1 MSMRLI
7 KVFFYVMAAVS
18 LSACSNDDN
27 DIIENTAEPPLP
39 LTITVSENPLQ
50 NPNTPGQVSSTRTA
64 VTTSSTL
71 TSFTL
76 DYQYTRGGEL
86 QSGHNDARKDGSGN
100 WSAGNWPDAGG
111 DTEVSWYAHTGGT
124 IVNQTAPY
132 LNFKVEE
139 LSTNQKDLLVAT
151 AAGTKNATGGNL
163 SFTFD
168 HACTALQFY
177 VKKATNLK
185 DYTLTVTDIKI
196 CNIVRDGKYYF
207 STAAWTPGTTRSE
220 YTLYTGSGMSLGTE
234 DYMLLNANEDD
245 FLFMIPQTLTPWDTS
260 TAIASAGTQ
269 SYIQLECTISG
280 ATSYSGTAYIPFS
293 ATLDAGVLNNVKINI
308 GKNSLYSSPATKIIN

>member
-1 MSMRLI
+1 MKQVKLWMLI
-7 KVFFYVMAAVS
+7 LATTGA
-18 LSACSNDDN
+18 SACSNDVEGN
-27 DIIENTAEPPLP
+27 IVPRNESSLP
-39 LTITVSENPLQ
+39 LTVTVTENPLLKPDAPAQ
-50 NPNTPGQVSSTRTA
+50 ARGTRTA

-86 QSGHNDARKDGSGN
+86 QSGHNDASKDGSGN

-111 DTEVSWYAHTGGT
+111 DTEVNWYAHTEGT

-132 LNFKVEE
+132 LNFTVEE
-139 LSTNQKDLLVAT
+139 LSTHQKDLLVAT

-168 HACTALQFY
+168 HACSALQFY

-185 DYTLTVTDIKI
+185 DFTLTVTDIKI

-234 DYMLLNANEDD
+234 DYMLLNANEND
-245 FLFMIPQTLTPWDTS
+245 FLFMIPQTLTPWDT
-260 TAIASAGTQ
+260 TTDIASATGQT
-269 SYIQLECTISG
+269 YIRLVCSITGS
-280 ATSYSGTAYIPFS
+280 TSFTGTAYIPFA
-293 ATLDAGVLNNVKINI
+293 ATLAAGMQHDVKINI
-308 GKNSLYSSPATKIIN
+308 GKNSLYSGPATKIIN

>member
-1 MSMRLI
+1 MKQLKLWMLI
-7 KVFFYVMAAVS
+7 LATTGA
-18 LSACSNDDN
+18 SACSNDDEGN
-27 DIIENTAEPPLP
+27 IVPRNESSLP
-39 LTITVSENPLQ
+39 LTVTVTENPLLKPDAPAQ
-50 NPNTPGQVSSTRTA
+50 ARGTRTA

-71 TSFTL
+71 SSFTL

-100 WSAGNWPDAGG
+100 WSAGNWPDAG
-111 DTEVSWYAHTGGT
+111 DNTEVSWYAHTGGK

-132 LNFKVEE
+132 LNFTVEE
-139 LSTNQKDLLVAT
+139 LSTHQKDLLVAT

-185 DYTLTVTDIKI
+185 DFTLTVTSIKI
-196 CNIVRDGKYYF
+196 CNIVKEGKYDLAT
-207 STAAWTPGTTRSE
+207 STWTLGSTRTI
-220 YTLYTGSGMSLGTE
+220 YTLYEGSGLTLGTT
-234 DYMLLNANEDD
+234 DYTLLNANADEY
-245 FLFMIPQTLTPWDTS
+245 LFMIPQTLTPWDTS

-269 SYIQLECTISG
+269 SYIQLECSISG

-293 ATLDAGVLNNVKINI
+293 ATLTAGMLNNVKINI
-308 GKNSLYSSPATKIIN
+308 GKNSLYSSLATKIIN

>member
-1 MSMRLI
+1 MRLI

-27 DIIENTAEPPLP
+27 DIIENTAEQPLP

-64 VTTSSTL
+64 VTTTSSL
-71 TSFTL
+71 SSFTL

-86 QSGHNDARKDGSGN
+86 QSGYVDARKDGSGN

-111 DTEVSWYAHTGGT
+111 DTEVNWYAHTGGT

-132 LNFKVEE
+132 LKFTVEE

-185 DYTLTVTDIKI
+185 DFTLTVTSIKI
-196 CNIVRDGKYYF
+196 CNIVKEGNYDLAT
-207 STAAWTPGTTRSE
+207 STWTPGGSRTQ
-220 YTLYTGSGMSLGTE
+220 YTLYEGSGLTLGTT
-234 DYMLLNANEDD
+234 DYTLLNANADD
-245 FLFMIPQTLTPWDTS
+245 YLFMIPQILTPWDTS

-293 ATLDAGVLNNVKINI
+293 ATVDAGVLNNVKINI
-308 GKNSLYSSPATKIIN
+308 GRNSLYSGPATKIIN

>member
-1 MSMRLI
+1 MRLI

-27 DIIENTAEPPLP
+27 DIIKNTAEPPLP

-50 NPNTPGQVSSTRTA
+50 NPNTPSQVSSTRTA
-64 VTTSSTL
+64 VTTTSSL

-86 QSGHNDARKDGSGN
+86 QSGYVDARKDGSGN
-100 WSAGNWPDAGG
+100 WSAGNWPDAGV

-151 AAGTKNATGGNL
+151 AAGTKNATAGKL

-196 CNIVRDGKYYF
+196 CNIVRDGKYDLAT
-207 STAAWTPGTTRSE
+207 STWTLGSTRTI
-220 YTLYTGSGMSLGTE
+220 YTLYEGSGLTLGTT
-234 DYMLLNANEDD
+234 DYTLLNANADD
-245 FLFMIPQTLTPWDTS
+245 YLFMIPQILTPWDTS

-269 SYIQLECTISG
+269 SYIRLECTISG

-293 ATLDAGVLNNVKINI
+293 ATLTAGMLNNVKINI
-308 GKNSLYSSPATKIIN
+308 GKNSLYSGPDKEIIK

>member
-1 MSMRLI
+1 MRLI

-27 DIIENTAEPPLP
+27 DIIDNGQEQPLP
-39 LTITVSENPLQ
+39 LTITVNENPLHAPDAPAQ
-50 NPNTPGQVSSTRTA
+50 APATRTA
-64 VTTSSTL
+64 VTTTSSL
-71 TSFTL
+71 NEFTL
-76 DYQYTRGGEL
+76 DYQYFRGDEL
-86 QSGHNDARKDGSGN
+86 MHGNISATKDGSGN

-111 DTEVSWYAHTGGT
+111 DTEVNWYAHTGGT
-124 IVNQTAPY
+124 IVNQTVPY
-132 LNFKVEE
+132 LNFTVEE
-139 LSTNQKDLLVAT
+139 LSTQQKDLLVAT

-163 SFTFD
+163 SFTFN
-168 HACTALQFY
+168 HACTALRFY

-207 STAAWTPGTTRSE
+207 STAAWTPGTTRSK

-234 DYMLLNANEDD
+234 DYILLNANEDD

-280 ATSYSGTAYIPFS
+280 TTSFNGTAYIPFT
-293 ATLDAGVLNNVKINI
+293 ATLAAGTQHDVKINI
-308 GKNSLYSSPATKIIN
+308 GKNSLYSGPDKKIIN